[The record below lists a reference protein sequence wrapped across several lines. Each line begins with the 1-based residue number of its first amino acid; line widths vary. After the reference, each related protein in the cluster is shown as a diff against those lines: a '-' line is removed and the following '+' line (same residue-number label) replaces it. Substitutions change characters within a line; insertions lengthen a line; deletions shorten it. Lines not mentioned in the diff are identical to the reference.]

1 MDINWDVTIRF
12 DPNSL
17 LASTQ
22 HGIPVPSYGNYGG
35 PNYSAGEEGGRT
47 PEFGTADYLA
57 HPPKDDLDQLF
68 YTHDLVYQHLEDGTA
83 TVQQTFDADAKLL
96 EGMYA
101 LTQSEP
107 ALFAKDPE
115 PLLYEGFATL
125 GILGKIETT
134 PGESEYLQTTLPPSE
149 QQFFAA
155 AAIQNFETAL
165 AETAGNESRS
175 LHGAFHVVEAH
186 FGDFLLA

>member
-1 MDINWDVTIRF
+1 MNINWDVTIRF
-12 DPNSL
+12 DPNSVL
-17 LASTQ
+17 PST

-47 PEFGTADYLA
+47 PEFGTAEYFA

-68 YTHDLVYQHLEDGTA
+68 YAHDLVYQHLRDGTA
-83 TVQQTFDADAKLL
+83 TPQQTFDADAKLL

-107 ALFAKDPE
+107 TLFANDPE
-115 PLLYEGFATL
+115 ALLYEGFASV

-134 PGESEYLQTTLPPSE
+134 PGESAYLQSTLPQSTE
-149 QQFFAA
+149 LLLAA
-155 AAIQNFETAL
+155 AAIQNFETGL
-165 AETAGNESRS
+165 AETPGSESRS
-175 LHGAFHVVEAH
+175 LHGALHVFESH
-186 FGDFLLA
+186 FGDLLFT

>member
-1 MDINWDVTIRF
+1 
-12 DPNSL
+12 
-17 LASTQ
+17 
-22 HGIPVPSYGNYGG
+22 
-35 PNYSAGEEGGRT
+35 
-47 PEFGTADYLA
+47 
-57 HPPKDDLDQLF
+57 
-68 YTHDLVYQHLEDGTA
+68 LEDGTA